1 MTQMLELANNYFKA
15 YIKTTRGDIQENIL
29 TINENMGNFRRK
41 ETFLKA
47 QLEILKLKNE
57 IAKVENSQDG
67 LKNRMEWQSKEAM
80 ELKIDQQ
87 KLSNM
92 KNIEKKFFLFNRGL
106 QDNIKSSNTYVI
118 GYLKGEDRVN

>member
-1 MTQMLELANNYFKA
+1 MTKMLELANNYFKA
-15 YIKTTRGDIQENIL
+15 YIKTMLGDIQENIL
-29 TINENMGNFRRK
+29 TINEKMGNFKRK

-57 IAKVENSQDG
+57 IAKVKNSQDG
-67 LKNRMEWQSKEAM
+67 LKNRMEWQSKEGM

-92 KNIEKKFFLFNRGL
+92 KNTEKKIF
-106 QDNIKSSNTYVI
+106 
-118 GYLKGEDRVN
+118 YLTEAYRTISKVLTCM